1 MAEVAE
7 ICWVDEHE
15 QVDLPIVHELRGSYE
30 GPGMEQYVMTDDK
43 SKKGR
48 QDRSR
53 IDVHE
58 RYELDY
64 WSDKFGVSKEEL
76 KDAVARVGVMAKDV
90 EKDLKSRP

>member
-1 MAEVAE
+1 MA
-7 ICWVDEHE
+7 
-15 QVDLPIVHELRGSYE
+15 
-30 GPGMEQYVMTDDK
+30 DDK
-43 SKKGR
+43 SKKGT